1 MWRVTLNCSRSQT
14 PWAARP
20 PALPRPLSFPAKAH
34 ARHAP
39 KPNSAQPSRRLSIPC
54 RRTPGPCSR
63 PNCRAQFT
71 KEYRSAP
78 QKTRH
83 RCPSLGTRSGTD
95 AAARLGRPAPSS
107 PPLPF
112 PSPPGR
118 TSRHYLSAAPS
129 GRLAASSWFPCALR
143 LRSRRPRAPGPAAAA
158 EALALGPP
166 PLCPAP
172 LLPPP

>member
-39 KPNSAQPSRRLSIPC
+39 TPGSAQPSRRLSFPC
-54 RRTPGPCSR
+54 RRTPGLCR
-63 PNCRAQFT
+63 RANCRAQLA
-71 KEYRSAP
+71 KEHRSTP
-78 QKTRH
+78 QETRH
-83 RCPSLGTRSGTD
+83 RCPSPGTRSGTD

-112 PSPPGR
+112 APRRP
-118 TSRHYLSAAPS
+118 SRHYLSAAPS
-129 GRLAASSWFPCALR
+129 GRRATSSLLPCALC
-143 LRSRRPRAPGPAAAA
+143 LWSRRPRAPGPAAAS
-158 EALALGPP
+158 EALALCPP
-166 PLCPAP
+166 PLNPAP